1 MRRFEFS
8 LDRVLGYKN
17 QMLDR
22 ETNELTRLRMVKNQ
36 MDKELEEL
44 LEEFQV
50 VNHKMMVESQKGVTA
65 LKLKGFQFQLD
76 CLRDDME
83 QLNEKRR
90 DQDVL
95 IDEQLGVVLELS
107 QSVSGLDKLK
117 DHQKEEFARYE
128 AKVNET
134 EISEFITGKL
144 ALAQQM

>member
-22 ETNELTRLRMVKNQ
+22 EKNELARLRMVKNQ
-36 MDKELEEL
+36 MDEELEQL

-50 VNHKMMVESQKGVTA
+50 VNRKMTVESQKGVTA
-65 LKLKGFQFQLD
+65 LKLKGYQFQLD

-83 QLNEKRR
+83 LLNEKRR
-90 DQDVL
+90 DQDAL

>member
-22 ETNELTRLRMVKNQ
+22 EKNELARLRMVKNQ
-36 MDKELEEL
+36 MDEELEEL

-50 VNHKMMVESQKGVTA
+50 VNHKMTVESQRGVTA

-144 ALAQQM
+144 ALAQQA

>member
-22 ETNELTRLRMVKNQ
+22 EKNELARLRMVKNQ

>member
-22 ETNELTRLRMVKNQ
+22 EKNELARLRMVKNQ

-128 AKVNET
+128 AKVNAT

>member
-1 MRRFEFS
+1 MR
-8 LDRVLGYKN
+8 
-17 QMLDR
+17 
-22 ETNELTRLRMVKNQ
+22 
-36 MDKELEEL
+36 
-44 LEEFQV
+44 
-50 VNHKMMVESQKGVTA
+50 VESQKGVTA
-65 LKLKGFQFQLD
+65 LKLQGFQFQLD

>member
-8 LDRVLGYKN
+8 LDRVLGYKS

-22 ETNELTRLRMVKNQ
+22 EKNELARLRMVKNQ
-36 MDKELEEL
+36 MDEELEEL

>member
-22 ETNELTRLRMVKNQ
+22 EKNELARLRMVKNQ
-36 MDKELEEL
+36 MDEELEEL

-90 DQDVL
+90 AQDVL

>member
-22 ETNELTRLRMVKNQ
+22 EKNELARLRMVKNQ
-36 MDKELEEL
+36 MDEELEEL

-50 VNHKMMVESQKGVTA
+50 VNRKMTVESQKGVTA

-95 IDEQLGVVLELS
+95 IEEQLGVVLELS

-134 EISEFITGKL
+134 EIAEFITGKL

>member
-22 ETNELTRLRMVKNQ
+22 EKNELARLRMVKNQ
-36 MDKELEEL
+36 MDEELEQL

-50 VNHKMMVESQKGVTA
+50 VNRKMTVESQKGVTA
-65 LKLKGFQFQLD
+65 LKLKGYQFQLD

-83 QLNEKRR
+83 LLNEKRR
-90 DQDVL
+90 DQDAL
-95 IDEQLGVVLELS
+95 IDQQLGVVLELS

>member
-22 ETNELTRLRMVKNQ
+22 EKNELARLRMVKNQ
-36 MDKELEEL
+36 MDEELEEL

-144 ALAQQM
+144 ALAQQA

>member
-22 ETNELTRLRMVKNQ
+22 EKNEQARLRMVKNQ

>member
-22 ETNELTRLRMVKNQ
+22 EKNELARLRMVKNQ
-36 MDKELEEL
+36 MDEELEEL

-50 VNHKMMVESQKGVTA
+50 VNHKMMFESQKGVTA

>member
-22 ETNELTRLRMVKNQ
+22 EKNELARLRMVKNQ
-36 MDKELEEL
+36 MDEELEEL

>member
-22 ETNELTRLRMVKNQ
+22 EKNELARLRMVKNQ
-36 MDKELEEL
+36 MDEELEEL

-50 VNHKMMVESQKGVTA
+50 VNHKMTVESQRGVTA

-117 DHQKEEFARYE
+117 DQQKEEFARYE

-144 ALAQQM
+144 ALAQQA

>member
-22 ETNELTRLRMVKNQ
+22 EKNELARLRMVKNQ

-134 EISEFITGKL
+134 EISEFVTGKL